1 MSSSFTITFF
11 FFVRV
16 KSIQNVIIKNEKKP
30 QLEVLLDLKKYCF
43 LIFVGLD
50 LVVLKKIALECK
62 ILIPNPVESMI
73 TTINLV

>member
-1 MSSSFTITFF
+1 MSSSFTITYF

-30 QLEVLLDLKKYCF
+30 QLEILLDLKKYCF

-50 LVVLKKIALECK
+50 LVVLEKIALECK